1 MKRLLLC
8 ALLLAIGCSDTKPP
22 DAAAHKREEDRG
34 RDIRAGEKAASQN
47 KGKQP

>member
-8 ALLLAIGCSDTKPP
+8 TLLVAVGCSDSKPP

-34 RDIRAGEKAASQN
+34 RDIRAGEKAASQPK
-47 KGKQP
+47 KGG